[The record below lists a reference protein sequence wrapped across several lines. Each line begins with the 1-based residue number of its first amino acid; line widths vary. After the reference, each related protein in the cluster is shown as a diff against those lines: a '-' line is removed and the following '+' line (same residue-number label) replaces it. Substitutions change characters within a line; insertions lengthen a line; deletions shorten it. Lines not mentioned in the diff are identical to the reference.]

1 MESRPVLK
9 NNTQPHSRGDE
20 RKEEIM
26 ELINSRTGECRGNI
40 LILDNPV
47 ENPTATP
54 VTIHVDQNNWEMM
67 ETITDAQKG
76 LVNAFKDTYD
86 QPRLKSLLDTLN
98 SVDECIFTIAAYG
111 RTDRQLSKD
120 NERVS
125 TRNLSTVADRLSN
138 MIVGDLSLL
147 AVHTEAERVKKEHCI
162 SIAPLYFFAYV
173 NAVWHYALNSTSY
186 ALRVQDFRN
195 TLLVMADG
203 LRPDAS

>member
-1 MESRPVLK
+1 V
-9 NNTQPHSRGDE
+9 
-20 RKEEIM
+20 
-26 ELINSRTGECRGNI
+26 ELVDSRTGECRGNI

-47 ENPTATP
+47 ESPTATP
-54 VTIHVDQNNWEMM
+54 VTIHVDQENWEML
-67 ETITDAQKG
+67 ETIADAQKE
-76 LVNAFKDTYD
+76 LVNAFRDTYD
-86 QPRLKSLLDTLN
+86 QPRLESLLDTLN
-98 SVDECIFTIAAYG
+98 SVNGCIFTIAAYG

-125 TRNLSTVADRLSN
+125 TRNLSAVADRLSN

-203 LRPDAS
+203 LRPDAN

>member
-1 MESRPVLK
+1 
-9 NNTQPHSRGDE
+9 
-20 RKEEIM
+20 M
-26 ELINSRTGECRGNI
+26 ELIDARTGKCRGNI

-47 ENPTATP
+47 ENPTTAT

-76 LVNAFKDTYD
+76 LVNAFRDTYD
-86 QPRLKSLLDTLN
+86 QPRLESLLDTLN

-125 TRNLSTVADRLSN
+125 TRNLSAVADRLSN

-147 AVHTEAERVKKEHCI
+147 AVHTEAERVKKEHRI

-203 LRPDAS
+203 LRPDAN

>member
-1 MESRPVLK
+1 
-9 NNTQPHSRGDE
+9 
-20 RKEEIM
+20 M
-26 ELINSRTGECRGNI
+26 ELIDTRTGECRGNI
-40 LILDNPV
+40 LILDNPA
-47 ENPTATP
+47 ESPSRRLL
-54 VTIHVDQNNWEMM
+54 TIHVDQENWEML
-67 ETITDAQKG
+67 EAITNFRKE
-76 LVNAFKDTYD
+76 LVKAFRDDYGYES
-86 QPRLKSLLDTLN
+86 QRLLDVLD
-98 SVDECIFTIAAYG
+98 SVDECIITIAAYG

-125 TRNLSTVADRLSN
+125 TRNLSAVADRLSN

-195 TLLVMADG
+195 TLLVMADS
-203 LRPDAS
+203 LRPDAN

>member
-1 MESRPVLK
+1 MK
-9 NNTQPHSRGDE
+9 
-20 RKEEIM
+20 
-26 ELINSRTGECRGNI
+26 LIDARTGECRGNI
-40 LILDNPV
+40 LILDNPA
-47 ENPTATP
+47 ESPSRRLL
-54 VTIHVDQNNWEMM
+54 TIHVDQENWEML
-67 ETITDAQKG
+67 EAITNFRKELVKAFRDAYGYESQ
-76 LVNAFKDTYD
+76 
-86 QPRLKSLLDTLN
+86 RLLDVLN
-98 SVDECIFTIAAYG
+98 SVDECIITIASYG

-125 TRNLSTVADRLSN
+125 TRNLSAVADRLSN

-195 TLLVMADG
+195 TLLVMADS

>member
-1 MESRPVLK
+1 
-9 NNTQPHSRGDE
+9 
-20 RKEEIM
+20 M
-26 ELINSRTGECRGNI
+26 ELIDARTGECRGNI

-47 ENPTATP
+47 ENPTTTAI
-54 VTIHVDQNNWEMM
+54 TIHVDQNNWEMM

-76 LVNAFKDTYD
+76 LVNAFRDTYD
-86 QPRLKSLLDTLN
+86 QPRLESLLDTLD

-125 TRNLSTVADRLSN
+125 TRNLSAVADRLSN
-138 MIVGDLSLL
+138 MIVGDFSPLI
-147 AVHTEAERVKKEHCI
+147 VHAEGERVKKEH
-162 SIAPLYFFAYV
+162 SMSMVPLYSFAYV

-195 TLLVMADG
+195 TLLVMADS
-203 LRPDAS
+203 LRPDAN

>member
-1 MESRPVLK
+1 
-9 NNTQPHSRGDE
+9 
-20 RKEEIM
+20 M
-26 ELINSRTGECRGNI
+26 ELIDARTGECRGNI
-40 LILDNPV
+40 LILGNPA
-47 ENPTATP
+47 ESPSRRLL
-54 VTIHVDQNNWEMM
+54 TIHVDQENWEML
-67 ETITDAQKG
+67 EAITNFRKE
-76 LVNAFKDTYD
+76 LVKAFRDDYGYES
-86 QPRLKSLLDTLN
+86 QRLLDVLN
-98 SVDECIFTIAAYG
+98 SVDECIITIAAYG

-125 TRNLSTVADRLSN
+125 TRNLSAVADRLSN

-195 TLLVMADG
+195 TLLVMADS
-203 LRPDAS
+203 LRPDAN